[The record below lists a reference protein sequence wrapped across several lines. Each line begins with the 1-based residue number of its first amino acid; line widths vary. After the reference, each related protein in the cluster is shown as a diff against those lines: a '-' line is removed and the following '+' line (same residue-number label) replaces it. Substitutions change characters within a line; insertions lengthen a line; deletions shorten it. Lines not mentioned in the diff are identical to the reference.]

1 MIRSSS
7 NIMGMTLCML
17 QAVLLSVTPL
27 LPPARLSA
35 QTPFADRR
43 QGSPSAPLLLAQ
55 THSRRHA
62 PAAPD
67 PAAPVLK
74 ATVDKQKI
82 LIGEPVQLM
91 LEATVTGNA
100 PLVWPSLDSLP
111 HFEWVEKHNVDSSVQ
126 PGQRYYRQYLTITSF
141 DSGAYA
147 IPPLAFTAGNKQY
160 FTDSI
165 RINIGYTKIDPNKDY
180 HDIKDIIDIPNPYA
194 RWFVWMVTLVSLGSL
209 ALVIWLV
216 RKKRML
222 KPGVQ
227 GAKAPVLSP
236 YEEAIRQLDELQ
248 RQNLPETG
256 AIKTYYSRMGDIFR
270 LYLYRRLGIQSLSET
285 SEEMI
290 SQLRRQA
297 LPAQQFSELADT
309 LRMSDFVKFA
319 KYQPAPAD
327 AEGHLR
333 TIRSAV
339 EELDSI
345 ITAEEDA
352 RASDTRRVS
361 DVVGPDRNGGSLQS
375 GSRGLGH
382 HRSPDPKDNERS
394 NN

>member
-1 MIRSSS
+1 
-7 NIMGMTLCML
+7 ML
-17 QAVLLSVTPL
+17 PAVLLSATLL
-27 LPPARLSA
+27 LPPARLS
-35 QTPFADRR
+35 
-43 QGSPSAPLLLAQ
+43 AQ

-67 PAAPVLK
+67 PSAPVLK
-74 ATVDKQKI
+74 ATVDKRKI
-82 LIGEPVQLM
+82 LIGEPIQLM
-91 LEATVTGNA
+91 LEATVTGNS

-147 IPPLAFTAGNKQY
+147 IPRLTFTTGNKQY

-165 RINIGYTKIDPNKDY
+165 RIDIGYTKIDPNKDY
-180 HDIKDIIDIPNPYA
+180 HDIKDIIDIPNPFA
-194 RWFVWMVTLVSLGSL
+194 RWFAWIVAVVSLGSL

-216 RKKRML
+216 RKKKIL
-222 KPGVQ
+222 KPRAVDGP
-227 GAKAPVLSP
+227 APVLSP
-236 YEEAIRQLDELQ
+236 YEEAIRRLDELQ

-256 AIKTYYSRMGDIFR
+256 AIKTYYSRLGDIFR

-290 SQLRRQA
+290 SQLRQLA
-297 LPAQQFSELADT
+297 LPAQQFSELAET

-319 KYQPAPAD
+319 KYQPGLAD
-327 AEGHLR
+327 SEGHFR

-339 EELDSI
+339 EELDNLV
-345 ITAEEDA
+345 TAEEKTA
-352 RASDTRRVS
+352 ALKAAATGTAAGAGTATAAST
-361 DVVGPDRNGGSLQS
+361 QKTI
-375 GSRGLGH
+375 
-382 HRSPDPKDNERS
+382 KDQMN
-394 NN
+394 

>member
-1 MIRSSS
+1 
-7 NIMGMTLCML
+7 ML
-17 QAVLLSVTPL
+17 PAVLLSAASL

-35 QTPFADRR
+35 QTR
-43 QGSPSAPLLLAQ
+43 
-55 THSRRHA
+55 SRHHA
-62 PAAPD
+62 PAPD

-91 LEATVTGNA
+91 LEATVTGDA

-147 IPPLAFTAGNKQY
+147 IPRLSFTAGNKQY

-180 HDIKDIIDIPNPYA
+180 HDIKDIIDIPNPFA
-194 RWFVWMVTLVSLGSL
+194 RWFAWIVALVSLGSL

-216 RKKRML
+216 RKKRLL
-222 KPGVQ
+222 KPR
-227 GAKAPVLSP
+227 APGQQTPALSP
-236 YEEAIRQLDELQ
+236 YEEAIRQLDDLQ
-248 RQNLPETG
+248 RQDLLETG
-256 AIKTYYSRMGDIFR
+256 AIKTYYIRMGDIFR

-290 SQLRRQA
+290 AQLRRQA
-297 LPAQQFSELADT
+297 LPAQQFSELSDT

-327 AEGHLR
+327 AEGHFR
-333 TIRSAV
+333 TVRSAV
-339 EELDSI
+339 EELERI
-345 ITAEEDA
+345 VAEENQ
-352 RASDTRRVS
+352 TI
-361 DVVGPDRNGGSLQS
+361 NTT
-375 GSRGLGH
+375 
-382 HRSPDPKDNERS
+382 K
-394 NN
+394 

>member
-1 MIRSSS
+1 
-7 NIMGMTLCML
+7 ML
-17 QAVLLSVTPL
+17 PAVLLSVALL
-27 LPPARLSA
+27 LPPAQLS
-35 QTPFADRR
+35 
-43 QGSPSAPLLLAQ
+43 AQ

-67 PAAPVLK
+67 PSAPILK

-82 LIGEPVQLM
+82 LIGEPIQLM

-100 PLVWPSLDSLP
+100 PLAWPSLDSLP

-147 IPPLAFTAGNKQY
+147 IPRLTFTAGNKQY

-180 HDIKDIIDIPNPYA
+180 HDIKDIIDIPNPFA
-194 RWFVWMVTLVSLGSL
+194 RWFAWIVALVSLGSL

-216 RKKRML
+216 RKKKIW
-222 KPGVQ
+222 KPGVVNDAEP
-227 GAKAPVLSP
+227 GLSP
-236 YEEAIRQLDELQ
+236 YEEAIRLLDELQ

-256 AIKTYYSRMGDIFR
+256 AMKTYYSRLGDIFR
-270 LYLYRRLGIQSLSET
+270 VYLYRRLGIQSMSET

-290 SQLRRQA
+290 SQLRRLA
-297 LPAQQFSELADT
+297 FSAQQFSELADT

-319 KYQPAPAD
+319 KYQPGPAD
-327 AEGHLR
+327 TELHFR
-333 TIRSAV
+333 TVRSAV
-339 EELDSI
+339 EELERI
-345 ITAEEDA
+345 VTAEEKA
-352 RASDTRRVS
+352 AAFKAAATTT
-361 DVVGPDRNGGSLQS
+361 
-375 GSRGLGH
+375 
-382 HRSPDPKDNERS
+382 KDELINTAK
-394 NN
+394 

>member
-1 MIRSSS
+1 
-7 NIMGMTLCML
+7 MGLTLCML
-17 QAVLLSVTPL
+17 PAVLLSAAFL
-27 LPPARLSA
+27 LPVAVLMPARLSA
-35 QTPFADRR
+35 QA
-43 QGSPSAPLLLAQ
+43 PSQ

-62 PAAPD
+62 SAPD
-67 PAAPVLK
+67 SLAPVLK

-82 LIGEPVQLM
+82 VIGEPVQLM
-91 LEATVTGNA
+91 LEATVKGNV

-126 PGQRYYRQYLTITSF
+126 PGLRYYRQYLTITSF

-147 IPPLAFTAGNKQY
+147 IPRLAFTVGNKQY

-180 HDIKDIIDIPNPYA
+180 HDIKDIIDIPNPFA
-194 RWFVWMVTLVSLGSL
+194 RWFAWIVAFVSLVSL

-216 RKKRML
+216 RKRRLL
-222 KPGVQ
+222 KPHSVQ
-227 GAKAPVLSP
+227 TRKTPLLSP
-236 YEEAIRQLDELQ
+236 YEEAISLLDELQ

-256 AIKTYYSRMGDIFR
+256 AFKTYYSRLGDIFR
-270 LYLYRRLGIQSLSET
+270 VYLYRRLSIQSLSET

-297 LPAQQFSELADT
+297 LPAQQFSELSDT

-319 KYQPAPAD
+319 KYQPEPAD
-327 AEGHLR
+327 AKAHLR

-339 EELDSI
+339 EELEGI
-345 ITAEEDA
+345 VAAEE
-352 RASDTRRVS
+352 RAALKTASTTAAS
-361 DVVGPDRNGGSLQS
+361 TQKTM
-375 GSRGLGH
+375 
-382 HRSPDPKDNERS
+382 KDQTINTTK
-394 NN
+394 

>member
-1 MIRSSS
+1 
-7 NIMGMTLCML
+7 MGLTLGML
-17 QAVLLSVTPL
+17 PAMLLSAAFM
-27 LPPARLSA
+27 LPPALLS
-35 QTPFADRR
+35 
-43 QGSPSAPLLLAQ
+43 AQ

-62 PAAPD
+62 SAAPD

-82 LIGEPVQLM
+82 LIGEPLQLM
-91 LEATVTGNA
+91 LEATVTDNA

-111 HFEWVEKHNVDSSVQ
+111 HFEWVEKHTVDSSVQ

-147 IPPLAFTAGNKQY
+147 IPRLTFTAGNKQY

-180 HDIKDIIDIPNPYA
+180 HDIKDIIDIPNPFA
-194 RWFVWMVTLVSLGSL
+194 RWFAWIVAFVSLVSL

-216 RKKRML
+216 RKKRVL
-222 KPGVQ
+222 KSFMPGQ
-227 GAKAPVLSP
+227 KTPALSP

-256 AIKTYYSRMGDIFR
+256 AIKTYYSRLGDIFK

-285 SEEMI
+285 SEELI
-290 SQLRRQA
+290 SQLRRRT
-297 LPAQQFSELADT
+297 LPAQQFSELSDT

-327 AEGHLR
+327 AESHFR

-345 ITAEEDA
+345 AANDERAAALKATATTA
-352 RASDTRRVS
+352 APT
-361 DVVGPDRNGGSLQS
+361 QKIM
-375 GSRGLGH
+375 
-382 HRSPDPKDNERS
+382 KDQIN
-394 NN
+394 

>member
-1 MIRSSS
+1 
-7 NIMGMTLCML
+7 MGLTLCML
-17 QAVLLSVTPL
+17 PAVWLSVALL
-27 LPPARLSA
+27 LPPAQLS
-35 QTPFADRR
+35 
-43 QGSPSAPLLLAQ
+43 AQ

-62 PAAPD
+62 PAAPI
-67 PAAPVLK
+67 PAAPLLK

-82 LIGEPVQLM
+82 LIGEPIQLM
-91 LEATVTGNA
+91 LEATVTGNT

-147 IPPLAFTAGNKQY
+147 IPRLTFTAGNKQY

-180 HDIKDIIDIPNPYA
+180 HDIKDIIDIPNPFA
-194 RWFVWMVTLVSLGSL
+194 RWFAWIVALVSLASL

-216 RKKRML
+216 RKKKIWKTRAAGG
-222 KPGVQ
+222 PE
-227 GAKAPVLSP
+227 PTLSP
-236 YEEAIRQLDELQ
+236 YEEAIRRLDELQ
-248 RQNLPETG
+248 QQNLPETG
-256 AIKTYYSRMGDIFR
+256 AIKTYYIRLGDIFR

-290 SQLRRQA
+290 VQLRRLA
-297 LPAQQFSELADT
+297 LSAQQFSELADT

-319 KYQPAPAD
+319 KYQPGPAD
-327 AEGHLR
+327 AEQHLR
-333 TIRSAV
+333 TIRAAI

-345 ITAEEDA
+345 VTAEEKA
-352 RASDTRRVS
+352 AAFNAAATTT
-361 DVVGPDRNGGSLQS
+361 
-375 GSRGLGH
+375 
-382 HRSPDPKDNERS
+382 KDELINTAK
-394 NN
+394 